1 MANTVSSKK
10 RVRQNI
16 KRRQINVARKSSIK
30 TAVKNVLD
38 ALEQKKDRESVIAL
52 LKEAEIQ
59 LQRANNKG
67 LLHSNTVARKI
78 SRLAKKVAVMP
89 KASA

>member
-1 MANTVSSKK
+1 MANTISSKK

-52 LKEAEIQ
+52 LKEAEMQ

-89 KASA
+89 KVSA